1 MIYVDFETS
10 EAQLFTQNLL
20 SLVLVIICSHIVL
33 HLWTLEHLTEQ
44 KKYHQFY
51 FTKWEGNWGK
61 SGEPI

>member
-51 FTKWEGNWGK
+51 FTK
-61 SGEPI
+61 